1 MTFEA
6 VGVEVAKQLVVEH
19 ARMLGLKVL
28 DAHVLRDSHNV
39 LVHLRPSPVVARVG
53 HVPGMPRDTRAHM
66 RNEVRVGRYLA
77 DRGARVVP
85 PSGSIDPW
93 PHEIGRTVVS
103 YWTYVES
110 QGTVDPLLAGRALA
124 RCHALMRDADLRLA
138 APGGDPRLEA
148 LAIFAELSDG
158 GALDPAR
165 GRRVVRLAEEDLEA
179 TEALDLRKQSSMAMR
194 ISKTCSWTQMG
205 RSGTTGRMPSLASLS
220 GTSHALWPRLE

>member
-1 MTFEA
+1 M
-6 VGVEVAKQLVVEH
+6 AKQLVVEH